1 MVFSS
6 MTFLFAFLPVVV
18 LVYMLSPKQMKNAI
32 LLIASLFFYAWGEP
46 RNILLM
52 LLSIGINYVFGRIIE
67 ADRAS
72 QSKMRVWNLG
82 FAVLW
87 NVLILGIFKYVSG
100 ISQTLHAMLPSLIPV
115 VKIALPIG
123 ISFYTFQAISYLVD
137 VYRGTTRAQNNLI
150 NFALYI
156 AMFPQLIAGPIVR
169 YEDVEQQI
177 RSRKVTI
184 AGFGVGCEFF
194 IRGMVKKV
202 LFANL
207 LGQIFVRIQALSNVQ
222 SSMVT
227 AWIGAILYTLQIYY
241 DFSGYS
247 DMAIGLGRMFG
258 FRFPQNFNYPY
269 IAESITDFWRRWHIT
284 LGAWFKDYI
293 FYPISLG
300 THFQKFS
307 QNCRKHMNRYYA
319 ATIPGI
325 FALFAVWFGNGI
337 WHGAEWKYI
346 IYGLYYYVIMVLGML
361 LEPAF
366 VSFCSKLNIDRNA
379 SWYHT
384 MQVVR
389 TFILV
394 NIGMLIFRSK
404 DIKTAIT
411 MLGSVFQPWHGKSN
425 FWQLAFNRGGLFK
438 LDFLLIAFSVILLYF
453 IGKKQENGHSI
464 RELILA
470 QPLPIRWAIY
480 IIPIVLIIIAGAYGP
495 GWGVADFIY
504 AKF

>member
-100 ISQTLHAMLPSLIPV
+100 ISQTLHTMLPSLIPV

-202 LFANL
+202 LFAYL

-222 SSMVT
+222 SSIVT

-269 IAESITDFWRRWHIT
+269 IAESITDFWRRWHMT
-284 LGAWFKDYI
+284 LGTWFREYVYI
-293 FYPISLG
+293 PLG
-300 THFQKFS
+300 GIRVTTA
-307 QNCRKHMNRYYA
+307 KH
-319 ATIPGI
+319 I
-325 FALFAVWFGNGI
+325 
-337 WHGAEWKYI
+337 
-346 IYGLYYYVIMVLGML
+346 
-361 LEPAF
+361 
-366 VSFCSKLNIDRNA
+366 RN
-379 SWYHT
+379 
-384 MQVVR
+384 
-389 TFILV
+389 
-394 NIGMLIFRSK
+394 
-404 DIKTAIT
+404 
-411 MLGSVFQPWHGKSN
+411 
-425 FWQLAFNRGGLFK
+425 
-438 LDFLLIAFSVILLYF
+438 
-453 IGKKQENGHSI
+453 
-464 RELILA
+464 
-470 QPLPIRWAIY
+470 
-480 IIPIVLIIIAGAYGP
+480 
-495 GWGVADFIY
+495 
-504 AKF
+504 